1 MCGTTAREASQVP
14 RRLTAIMRS
23 HSSISISSKGERD
36 IGMVAKIAALF
47 TRMSIRPNASTARA
61 AIASTLARSATSVR
75 TAIASKPC
83 RLRSTAAPSAA
94 MASISAIT
102 IFAPSL
108 ANPSA
113 YALPMPCPPPVMIA
127 TFPAK
132 RSAMLRSSSGA
143 RSMRRLSAHI
153 VPRDL
158 GPGRAPHAFAPED
171 VLERGIERAD
181 AVRHAAQVRVQ
192 GDRHDAARFG
202 AFFVE
207 HVELA
212 HDHVAELRRG
222 AVAPLERRLVVDLG
236 AVGHGHEPP
245 SALELHHIR
254 LIVVHPVAD
263 VLAAFGG
270 EKFERVP
277 GFLQPRAQPAG
288 RPRAGRFRDRVE
300 RAADGAALLARPQ
313 LVEPPRVALVV
324 PHELPV
330 ARLALV
336 DDLGVL
342 RAQVAVQSRRAA
354 HAVAVEHFHE
364 AKDAHAVAVI
374 ARGPCGHVGRLHARA
389 ARARRYALGKGEE
402 LDIRDHP
409 ERDARPARPF
419 EPRPAMDR
427 RVGEGSVCCARLHR
441 ARVLSPS
448 RCRMTS
454 PACSTS
460 AYLWCMSKRFTLCE
474 IGLRSK
480 QHSSTSVT

>member
-1 MCGTTAREASQVP
+1 MCAT
-14 RRLTAIMRS
+14 
-23 HSSISISSKGERD
+23 
-36 IGMVAKIAALF
+36 
-47 TRMSIRPNASTARA
+47 TARA

-181 AVRHAAQVRVQ
+181 AVRHAAQVRMQ
-192 GDRHDAARFG
+192 RDRHDAARFG

-207 HVELA
+207 DVELA
-212 HDHVAELRRG
+212 HDHLAEFFGR
-222 AVAPLERRLVVDLG
+222 AVALLERGFVVDLR
-236 AVGHGHEPP
+236 AVGHGHELP
-245 SALELHHIR
+245 SAPELHNVR

-277 GFLQPRAQPAG
+277 GFLQSRAEPAD
-288 RPRAGRFRDRVE
+288 RSRAGRFRDRVE

-313 LVEPPRVALVV
+313 VVQAPRVALVM
-324 PHELPV
+324 PHELPF
-330 ARLALV
+330 ARLAFL
-336 DDLGVL
+336 DDLGML
-342 RAQVAVQSRRAA
+342 RAEIAVQRHRAA
-354 HAVAVEHFHE
+354 HTVAVEHLHQAE
-364 AKDAHAVAVI
+364 YAHAVAVI
-374 ARGPCGHVGRLHARA
+374 ARGPRRHVGRLHARA
-389 ARARRYALGKGEE
+389 ARARRYALGKREE
-402 LDIRDHP
+402 LDVRDHP
-409 ERDARPARPF
+409 ERDARSARPF
-419 EPRPAMDR
+419 E
-427 RVGEGSVCCARLHR
+427 
-441 ARVLSPS
+441 
-448 RCRMTS
+448 
-454 PACSTS
+454 
-460 AYLWCMSKRFTLCE
+460 
-474 IGLRSK
+474 
-480 QHSSTSVT
+480 